1 MAKKKLSQYNDL
13 ATFENVTQPDI
24 EELKEDYH
32 SYMVNYVYLVVACV
46 LSIELFLRLKFM
58 SYVNSIGRNS
68 NKVFRVIISSN
79 ISDHWKEKMVP
90 VYAFILL
97 KNSLLIL
104 GILFLIILVF
114 SAFIV
119 LSSKFLSLILS
130 VTGVATSIVI
140 SLTYLKLRVT
150 FFE

>member
-1 MAKKKLSQYNDL
+1 MIHLLLLLVCILSVEILIRFNFLSPLDSILKITKK
-13 ATFENVTQPDI
+13 VT
-24 EELKEDYH
+24 
-32 SYMVNYVYLVVACV
+32 YV
-46 LSIELFLRLKFM
+46 IPQ
-58 SYVNSIGRNS
+58 N
-68 NKVFRVIISSN
+68 N

-119 LSSKFLSLILS
+119 LSSKFLTLILS
-130 VTGVATSIVI
+130 ITGVAMSIVV
-140 SLTYLKLRVT
+140 SFTYLKLRVI
-150 FFE
+150 FLNE

>member
-1 MAKKKLSQYNDL
+1 M
-13 ATFENVTQPDI
+13 
-24 EELKEDYH
+24 DYI
-32 SYMVNYVYLVVACV
+32 YLVIACV

-58 SYVNSIGRNS
+58 SYVNSIARNS
-68 NKVFRVIISSN
+68 SKVFHVIISSN

-119 LSSKFLSLILS
+119 LSSKFLALILS

>member
-1 MAKKKLSQYNDL
+1 MS
-13 ATFENVTQPDI
+13 
-24 EELKEDYH
+24 DYL
-32 SYMVNYVYLVVACV
+32 YLVIACI

-58 SYVNSIGRNS
+58 SYVNSIVKNT

-90 VYAFILL
+90 TYAFILL

-104 GILFLIILVF
+104 VILFLIILVF

-119 LSSKFLSLILS
+119 ISSKFLTLILS
-130 VTGVATSIVI
+130 ITGVAMSIII
-140 SLTYLKLRVT
+140 SFIYLKLRII
-150 FFE
+150 F

>member
-1 MAKKKLSQYNDL
+1 
-13 ATFENVTQPDI
+13 
-24 EELKEDYH
+24 
-32 SYMVNYVYLVVACV
+32 
-46 LSIELFLRLKFM
+46 
-58 SYVNSIGRNS
+58 
-68 NKVFRVIISSN
+68 
-79 ISDHWKEKMVP
+79 
-90 VYAFILL
+90 
-97 KNSLLIL
+97 
-104 GILFLIILVF
+104 VF

>member
-1 MAKKKLSQYNDL
+1 
-13 ATFENVTQPDI
+13 
-24 EELKEDYH
+24 
-32 SYMVNYVYLVVACV
+32 MVEYVYLVVACV
-46 LSIELFLRLKFM
+46 LSIELLLRLKFM

-68 NKVFRVIISSN
+68 SKVFHVIISSN

-114 SAFIV
+114 LTFIV
-119 LSSKFLSLILS
+119 LSSKFLTLLLS
-130 VTGVATSIVI
+130 VTGVATSVVI

>member
-1 MAKKKLSQYNDL
+1 
-13 ATFENVTQPDI
+13 
-24 EELKEDYH
+24 
-32 SYMVNYVYLVVACV
+32 MVHYVYLIVACV
-46 LSIELFLRLKFM
+46 LSIELFLRLKFI
-58 SYVNSIGRNS
+58 SYVNSILKNT

-90 VYAFILL
+90 TYAFILL
-97 KNSLLIL
+97 KNSLSIL

-119 LSSKFLSLILS
+119 LSSKFLALILS

>member
-1 MAKKKLSQYNDL
+1 
-13 ATFENVTQPDI
+13 
-24 EELKEDYH
+24 
-32 SYMVNYVYLVVACV
+32 MVNYVYLVVACV
-46 LSIELFLRLKFM
+46 LSIELLLRLKFM
-58 SYVNSIGRNS
+58 SYVNSIGRNL
-68 NKVFRVIISSN
+68 NKVFHVIMASN

-90 VYAFILL
+90 TYAFILL

-119 LSSKFLSLILS
+119 LSSKFLALILS

>member
-1 MAKKKLSQYNDL
+1 ML
-13 ATFENVTQPDI
+13 
-24 EELKEDYH
+24 DYL
-32 SYMVNYVYLVVACV
+32 YLVIACV

-58 SYVNSIGRNS
+58 SYVNSIYKNT

-90 VYAFILL
+90 TYAFILL

-119 LSSKFLSLILS
+119 LSSKFLTLLLS

>member
-1 MAKKKLSQYNDL
+1 
-13 ATFENVTQPDI
+13 
-24 EELKEDYH
+24 
-32 SYMVNYVYLVVACV
+32 
-46 LSIELFLRLKFM
+46 M
-58 SYVNSIGRNS
+58 SYVNSLGKNTRQGASRHYCYIE
-68 NKVFRVIISSN
+68 

-119 LSSKFLSLILS
+119 LSSKFLALILS
-130 VTGVATSIVI
+130 VTGVVNVNRYFVLHT
-140 SLTYLKLRVT
+140 
-150 FFE
+150 

>member
-1 MAKKKLSQYNDL
+1 MS
-13 ATFENVTQPDI
+13 
-24 EELKEDYH
+24 DYL
-32 SYMVNYVYLVVACV
+32 YLVIACI

-58 SYVNSIGRNS
+58 SYVNSIVKNT

-90 VYAFILL
+90 AYAFILL

-114 SAFIV
+114 SVFIV
-119 LSSKFLSLILS
+119 LSSKFLVLLLS
-130 VTGVATSIVI
+130 VTGIAMSIVI
-140 SLTYLKLRVT
+140 SFTYLKLRVT
-150 FFE
+150 FFNE

>member
-1 MAKKKLSQYNDL
+1 
-13 ATFENVTQPDI
+13 
-24 EELKEDYH
+24 
-32 SYMVNYVYLVVACV
+32 MVDYVYLVVACV

-58 SYVNSIGRNS
+58 SYVNSIGRNL
-68 NKVFRVIISSN
+68 NKVFHVIMASN

-90 VYAFILL
+90 TYAFTLL

-114 SAFIV
+114 SAFII
-119 LSSKFLSLILS
+119 LSSKFLVLLSS
-130 VTGVATSIVI
+130 VTGIVTLTVI

>member
-1 MAKKKLSQYNDL
+1 M
-13 ATFENVTQPDI
+13 
-24 EELKEDYH
+24 DYI
-32 SYMVNYVYLVVACV
+32 YLVVACV

-58 SYVNSIGRNS
+58 SYFNLIVRNT

-90 VYAFILL
+90 TYAFILL
-97 KNSLLIL
+97 KNSLSIL

-119 LSSKFLSLILS
+119 LSSKFLTLLLS
-130 VTGVATSIVI
+130 ITGVAISIFI
-140 SLTYLKLRVT
+140 SFVYLKLRII
-150 FFE
+150 FLNE

>member
-1 MAKKKLSQYNDL
+1 ML
-13 ATFENVTQPDI
+13 
-24 EELKEDYH
+24 DYL
-32 SYMVNYVYLVVACV
+32 YLVIACV

-58 SYVNSIGRNS
+58 SYVNSIVRNS
-68 NKVFRVIISSN
+68 NKVFHVIMASN

-90 VYAFILL
+90 TYAFILL

-119 LSSKFLSLILS
+119 LSSKFLALLLS
-130 VTGVATSIVI
+130 ITGIAMSIVI

>member
-1 MAKKKLSQYNDL
+1 
-13 ATFENVTQPDI
+13 
-24 EELKEDYH
+24 
-32 SYMVNYVYLVVACV
+32 MVDYVYLVVACV

-58 SYVNSIGRNS
+58 FYVNSIGKNT
-68 NKVFRVIISSN
+68 NKVFRIIISSN

-119 LSSKFLSLILS
+119 LSSKFLALILS

-140 SLTYLKLRVT
+140 SLIYLKLRVT

>member
-1 MAKKKLSQYNDL
+1 MGWILD
-13 ATFENVTQPDI
+13 
-24 EELKEDYH
+24 
-32 SYMVNYVYLVVACV
+32 YVYLIVACII
-46 LSIELFLRLKFM
+46 SIELLIRLNLI
-58 SYVNSIGRNS
+58 SNVNSVVKISR
-68 NKVFRVIISSN
+68 KVLHIIITSR
-79 ISDHWKEKMVP
+79 ISDHWKERMVP
-90 VYAFILL
+90 AYAFILL

-119 LSSKFLSLILS
+119 LSSKFLALLLS
-130 VTGVATSIVI
+130 VTGIATSIVI

>member
-1 MAKKKLSQYNDL
+1 ML
-13 ATFENVTQPDI
+13 
-24 EELKEDYH
+24 DYL
-32 SYMVNYVYLVVACV
+32 YLVIACV

-97 KNSLLIL
+97 KNSLSIL
-104 GILFLIILVF
+104 GILFFIILVF

-119 LSSKFLSLILS
+119 LSSKFLTLLLS
-130 VTGVATSIVI
+130 IKGIATSIVI
-140 SLTYLKLRVT
+140 SFTYLKLRVI
-150 FFE
+150 FLNE

>member
-1 MAKKKLSQYNDL
+1 MID
-13 ATFENVTQPDI
+13 
-24 EELKEDYH
+24 
-32 SYMVNYVYLVVACV
+32 YVYLIVACV
-46 LSIELFLRLKFM
+46 LSIELLLRLKFM
-58 SYVNSIGRNS
+58 SYVNSILRNT
-68 NKVFRVIISSN
+68 NKVYRVIISSN
-79 ISDHWKEKMVP
+79 ISDHWKEKVVP

-119 LSSKFLSLILS
+119 LSSKFLALLLS
-130 VTGVATSIVI
+130 ATGVVMSIVI
-140 SLTYLKLRVT
+140 SFIYLKLRVT

>member
-1 MAKKKLSQYNDL
+1 
-13 ATFENVTQPDI
+13 
-24 EELKEDYH
+24 
-32 SYMVNYVYLVVACV
+32 MVDYVYLVVACV

-58 SYVNSIGRNS
+58 SYVNSIGRNLS
-68 NKVFRVIISSN
+68 KVFHVIMSSN

-90 VYAFILL
+90 TYAFILL

-114 SAFIV
+114 SAFIA
-119 LSSKFLSLILS
+119 LSSKFLALILS
-130 VTGVATSIVI
+130 ITGIVISIGI
-140 SLTYLKLRVT
+140 SLTYLKLRVF

>member
-1 MAKKKLSQYNDL
+1 
-13 ATFENVTQPDI
+13 
-24 EELKEDYH
+24 
-32 SYMVNYVYLVVACV
+32 MVDYVYLFVACV

-58 SYVNSIGRNS
+58 SYVNSIGRNT

-104 GILFLIILVF
+104 GILFFIILVF
-114 SAFIV
+114 SVFIV
-119 LSSKFLSLILS
+119 LSSKFMTLILS
-130 VTGVATSIVI
+130 VTGIAMSIVV
-140 SLTYLKLRVT
+140 SFTYLKLRVT

>member
-1 MAKKKLSQYNDL
+1 MGWML
-13 ATFENVTQPDI
+13 
-24 EELKEDYH
+24 
-32 SYMVNYVYLVVACV
+32 NYVYLIVACV
-46 LSIELFLRLKFM
+46 ISIELLIRLNLM
-58 SYVNSIGRNS
+58 SYVNSVVKISR
-68 NKVFRVIISSN
+68 KVLHIIITSR

-90 VYAFILL
+90 TYAFILL

-114 SAFIV
+114 SSFIV
-119 LSSKFLSLILS
+119 LSSKFLALILS

>member
-1 MAKKKLSQYNDL
+1 M
-13 ATFENVTQPDI
+13 
-24 EELKEDYH
+24 DYI
-32 SYMVNYVYLVVACV
+32 YLVVACV

-68 NKVFRVIISSN
+68 NKVFRIIISSN

-119 LSSKFLSLILS
+119 LSSKFLTIILS
-130 VTGVATSIVI
+130 ITGVAMSIVV
-140 SLTYLKLRVT
+140 SFTYLKLRVIL
-150 FFE
+150 FNE

>member
-1 MAKKKLSQYNDL
+1 ML
-13 ATFENVTQPDI
+13 
-24 EELKEDYH
+24 
-32 SYMVNYVYLVVACV
+32 NYLYLIVACV
-46 LSIELFLRLKFM
+46 LSIELFLRLRFM

-68 NKVFRVIISSN
+68 SKVFHVIISSN

-114 SAFIV
+114 SLFIV
-119 LSSKFLSLILS
+119 LSSKFLALILS
-130 VTGVATSIVI
+130 VTGVVVSIVI
-140 SLTYLKLRVT
+140 SLTYLKLRVI
-150 FFE
+150 FLNE

>member
-1 MAKKKLSQYNDL
+1 M
-13 ATFENVTQPDI
+13 
-24 EELKEDYH
+24 DYI
-32 SYMVNYVYLVVACV
+32 YLVVACV

-68 NKVFRVIISSN
+68 NKVFRIIISSN

-90 VYAFILL
+90 KYAFILL

-104 GILFLIILVF
+104 GILFLIILMF

-119 LSSKFLSLILS
+119 LSSKFLALLLS
-130 VTGVATSIVI
+130 FKGIVASIVI

-150 FFE
+150 FLNE

>member
-1 MAKKKLSQYNDL
+1 
-13 ATFENVTQPDI
+13 
-24 EELKEDYH
+24 
-32 SYMVNYVYLVVACV
+32 MVDYVYLVVACV

-58 SYVNSIGRNS
+58 SYVNSIGKNT
-68 NKVFRVIISSN
+68 NKVFRLIISSN

-104 GILFLIILVF
+104 GMLFLIILVF

-119 LSSKFLSLILS
+119 LSSKFLALLLS
-130 VTGVATSIVI
+130 VAGVATSIVI
-140 SLTYLKLRVT
+140 SFTYLKLRVI
-150 FFE
+150 FLNE